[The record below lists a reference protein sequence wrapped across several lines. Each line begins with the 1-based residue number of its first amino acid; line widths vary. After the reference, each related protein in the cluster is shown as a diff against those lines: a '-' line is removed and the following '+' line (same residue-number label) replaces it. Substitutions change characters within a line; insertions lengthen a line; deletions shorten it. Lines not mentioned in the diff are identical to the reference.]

1 MKSTFKPSRLS
12 SIDQFRGFAILL
24 MVLANFM
31 GEVNSIPAWLKHAHD
46 VGLTVIDLIAPFF
59 IFAIGLTYRRSL
71 QRRVAAQGW
80 GATIEHFV
88 RRWLVL
94 LGIGALLVTGEILIY
109 APGETNWG
117 VLQAIAVA
125 GLVTLPAL
133 RLPTWGRAIAGL
145 GLLAGYQIMLQ
156 VPVFGGL
163 DKFWLAQVLG
173 APHGGLLGALS
184 WSAMLIL
191 ASVLA
196 DLFHDE
202 ARGRRWFGWAA
213 GLTLAAGALLALWAP
228 VSKNRVSASYV
239 LISLGASAL
248 LFGLFHLLCDQR
260 GLSFKLFDVWGQ
272 NPLLLYV
279 LHLILLGLIVL
290 PPWPWWNVDAP
301 IWLAVLQMAG
311 LVGVLSWIGLFLQ
324 RKQWLFSL

>member
-1 MKSTFKPSRLS
+1 MKSISSPARLT

-71 QRRVAAQGW
+71 QRRVAEQGW
-80 GATIEHFV
+80 GSAIQHFV

-133 RLPTWGRAIAGL
+133 RLPAWARALAGM
-145 GLLAGYQIMLQ
+145 GLLAGYQLM
-156 VPVFGGL
+156 L

-191 ASVLA
+191 ATVLA

-202 ARGRRWFGWAA
+202 ARGRGWYGWAS
-213 GLTLAAGALLALWAP
+213 GLSLAVWAP

-248 LFGLFHLLCDQR
+248 LFGLFHLLCDR
-260 GLSFKLFDVWGQ
+260 GGLRFKILDVWGQ

-301 IWLAVLQMAG
+301 IWLAILQMAG
-311 LVGVLSWIGLFLQ
+311 LVGALSWIGLFLQ
-324 RKQWLFSL
+324 RKKWRVIL

>member
-1 MKSTFKPSRLS
+1 MKSIPKTPRLA

-31 GEVNSIPAWLKHAHD
+31 GDVNSIPAWLKHAHD
-46 VGLTVIDLIAPFF
+46 IGLTVIDLIAPFF
-59 IFAIGLTYRRSL
+59 IFAIGLTYRLSL
-71 QRRVAAQGW
+71 QRRVAVQGW
-80 GATIEHFV
+80 EPAVEHFV

-94 LGIGALLVTGEILIY
+94 LGIGALLVTGEIIIY
-109 APGETNWG
+109 SPGETNWG

-133 RLPTWGRAIAGL
+133 LLPTWGRALAGL
-145 GLLAGYQIMLQ
+145 GLLVGYQLM
-156 VPVFGGL
+156 L
-163 DKFWLAQVLG
+163 DKFWLPQVLG

-191 ASVLA
+191 ATVLA

-202 ARGRRWFGWAA
+202 ARGRGCYGWVS
-213 GLTLAAGALLALWAP
+213 GLTLAAGLLLALWAP

-248 LFGLFHLLCDQR
+248 LFGLFHLLCDRR
-260 GLSFKLFDVWGQ
+260 GLSFKVFAVWGM

-279 LHLILLGLIVL
+279 LHQILLGLIVL
-290 PPWPWWNVDAP
+290 PPWPLWNVDAP

-311 LVGVLSWIGLFLQ
+311 LVAALSWIGLFLQ
-324 RKQWLFSL
+324 RKKWVFIL

>member
-1 MKSTFKPSRLS
+1 MSKIPRLT

-31 GEVNSIPAWLKHAHD
+31 GDVNSIPAWLKHAHD

-59 IFAIGLTYRRSL
+59 IFAIGLTYRLSL
-71 QRRVAAQGW
+71 QRRVADQGW
-80 GATIEHFV
+80 PAAIEHFV
-88 RRWLVL
+88 RRWLAL

-109 APGETNWG
+109 SPGETNWG

-133 RLPTWGRAIAGL
+133 LLPTWGRAVAGL
-145 GLLAGYQIMLQ
+145 ALLGGYQVM
-156 VPVFGGL
+156 L
-163 DKFWLAQVLG
+163 DKFWLPQVLG
-173 APHGGLLGALS
+173 SPHGGLLGALS

-191 ASVLA
+191 STVLA

-202 ARGRRWFGWAA
+202 AGRRRWFAWAS
-213 GLTLAAGALLALWAP
+213 GLTLAAGVLLAVWAP

-248 LFGLFHLLCDQR
+248 LFGLFHLLCDRR
-260 GLSFKLFDVWGQ
+260 GLSFKIFEVWGQ

-290 PPWPWWNVDAP
+290 PPWPYWNVDAP
-301 IWLAVLQMAG
+301 VWLAVLQMAV
-311 LVGVLSWIGLFLQ
+311 LVSVLSWIGLILQ
-324 RKQWLFSL
+324 RKKWVFIL

>member
-1 MKSTFKPSRLS
+1 MSRPARLT

-31 GEVNSIPAWLKHAHD
+31 GDVNSIPAWLKHAHD

-59 IFAIGLTYRRSL
+59 IFAIGLTYRLSL
-71 QRRVAAQGW
+71 QRRVAGQGW
-80 GATIEHFV
+80 GAAVAHFV

-133 RLPTWGRAIAGL
+133 RLPTWARALAGL
-145 GLLAGYQIMLQ
+145 GLSGGYQLM
-156 VPVFGGL
+156 L

-191 ASVLA
+191 ATVLA
-196 DLFHDE
+196 DLFHDQ
-202 ARGRRWFGWAA
+202 ARGRRWFAWAA
-213 GLTLAAGALLALWAP
+213 GLSLAAGALLAVWAP

-248 LFGLFHLLCDQR
+248 LFGLFHWLCDRR

-279 LHLILLGLIVL
+279 LHLVLLGLVVL
-290 PPWPWWNVDAP
+290 PPWTWWNVDAP
-301 IWLAVLQMAG
+301 VWLAILQMAG
-311 LVGVLSWIGLFLQ
+311 LVAALSWIGLFLQ
-324 RKQWLFSL
+324 RKHWRVIL